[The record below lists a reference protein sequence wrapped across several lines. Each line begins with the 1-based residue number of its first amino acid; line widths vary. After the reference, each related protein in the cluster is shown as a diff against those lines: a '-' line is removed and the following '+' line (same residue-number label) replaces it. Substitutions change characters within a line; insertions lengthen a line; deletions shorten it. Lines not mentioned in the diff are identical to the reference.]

1 MCTWVF
7 EHSVQ
12 YTIQC
17 LWRVVSPHCEDICVH
32 VWYVGS
38 RGVPSFCASIFSVR
52 VCWEIFWSS
61 QNDSK
66 SSGRYSVAQD
76 VFRPA
81 VAVVR
86 PPEKARRTG
95 SCRKCFRQ
103 TFVYHLLE
111 TQAEE
116 RIKNLWK
123 QHPDKLWEVNESLE
137 RIEVMFPAACVA
149 CRYRS
154 PACLPLKL
162 CWFLSLA
169 LRGALSAPLCVVV
182 VVIYILLCFTIFS
195 RRALDHC
202 PFWEN
207 RYWVPNPSS
216 SWKKCLYLG
225 TCEPSVEVVVANV
238 SVKGILQGVSWKPFK
253 TCALFDVPGMQ
264 MAPCQ
269 RMLRPDELQ
278 RWLEWCWRCWRTAK
292 PLFHYRKWPFCS
304 HPLFSDP
311 CVSLSFTAGCL
322 QLHPCA
328 HVSYSVINRR
338 SKISLKMTRWLS
350 VSSIFNRNLTVGG
363 PGSSPCLESN
373 ESSLTLSVNLFKLIS
388 WFLF

>member
-216 SWKKCLYLG
+216 SWKKMSLSGHLWAKCGGGCGQCECEGYLTGCVMEAIQNMRVVRRARHADGALSEDAASWWTSAVIGVMLKVLKNSKTSISLQKMAVLFPPLVFWPVRLIVIHGRVPSASPLCPCL
-225 TCEPSVEVVVANV
+225 
-238 SVKGILQGVSWKPFK
+238 
-253 TCALFDVPGMQ
+253 
-264 MAPCQ
+264 
-269 RMLRPDELQ
+269 
-278 RWLEWCWRCWRTAK
+278 
-292 PLFHYRKWPFCS
+292 
-304 HPLFSDP
+304 LFSDQQAFEDKP
-311 CVSLSFTAGCL
+311 END
-322 QLHPCA
+322 
-328 HVSYSVINRR
+328 SVI
-338 SKISLKMTRWLS
+338 IGF
-350 VSSIFNRNLTVGG
+350 INL
-363 PGSSPCLESN
+363 
-373 ESSLTLSVNLFKLIS
+373 
-388 WFLF
+388 